1 MSIEP
6 EGCEKIFPKLD
17 ENNCQVQILY
27 HINYPFEL
35 MAERKNFLNKAK
47 LREFV
52 SSRTI
57 LKNFS
62 KESKVEK
69 EVVCFFK
76 KGKYNKNMISLG
88 FLWKE

>member
-6 EGCEKIFPKLD
+6 ERTENIFPKLD
-17 ENNCQVQILY
+17 ERNCQLQILY
-27 HINYPFEL
+27 LINYLFEL
-35 MAERKNFLNKAK
+35 MGERKNFLNKAK

-62 KESKVEK
+62 KESKIEK
-69 EVVCFFK
+69 ELRF
-76 KGKYNKNMISLG
+76 
-88 FLWKE
+88 

>member
-1 MSIEP
+1 MEKRIQSSVEISSMSIEP
-6 EGCEKIFPKLD
+6 ERTENIFPKLD
-17 ENNCQVQILY
+17 ENNCQLQILY
-27 HINYPFEL
+27 LVNYPFEL
-35 MAERKNFLNKAK
+35 MGERKNFLNKAK

-69 EVVCFFK
+69 ESRF
-76 KGKYNKNMISLG
+76 
-88 FLWKE
+88 

>member
-6 EGCEKIFPKLD
+6 ERTENIFPKLD
-17 ENNCQVQILY
+17 ENNCQLQILY
-27 HINYPFEL
+27 LVNYPVEL
-35 MAERKNFLNKAK
+35 MGERKNFLNKAK

-62 KESKVEK
+62 KESKIEK
-69 EVVCFFK
+69 ELRFLEWRFF
-76 KGKYNKNMISLG
+76 
-88 FLWKE
+88 